1 MRMKSY
7 ILTLKD
13 DMNPF
18 DHTKTLKELGIT
30 MNMTLECIFIFS
42 LFIVVKKRISNQKPS
57 ELVII
62 EDKEKNERREYQLD
76 VMKYPID
83 YLKMFLTVYSFNSFD
98 LIGFENRCK
107 TYAFKSL
114 FSC

>member
-1 MRMKSY
+1 MRMKHY
-7 ILTLKD
+7 ILTLED

-83 YLKMFLTVYSFNSFD
+83 YLKMFLNVYTYYSFDS
-98 LIGFENRCK
+98 IGLENRCK
-107 TYAFKSL
+107 TYAFNSL

>member
-1 MRMKSY
+1 MKHY
-7 ILTLKD
+7 ILTLED
-13 DMNPF
+13 NMNPF

-83 YLKMFLTVYSFNSFD
+83 YLKMFLNVYTYYSFDS
-98 LIGFENRCK
+98 IGLENRCK
-107 TYAFKSL
+107 TYAFNSL

>member
-7 ILTLKD
+7 FLTLKD
-13 DMNPF
+13 DMNPVNY
-18 DHTKTLKELGIT
+18 TKTLKELGIT

-57 ELVII
+57 GLVII

-107 TYAFKSL
+107 TYAFNSL

>member
-7 ILTLKD
+7 FLTLKD
-13 DMNPF
+13 DMNPVN
-18 DHTKTLKELGIT
+18 HTKTLKELGIT

-42 LFIVVKKRISNQKPS
+42 LLIIVKKNISIQKPS
-57 ELVII
+57 GLVII

-83 YLKMFLTVYSFNSFD
+83 YLKMFLTVYTFNSFD
-98 LIGFENRCK
+98 LIGFENKYK
-107 TYAFKSL
+107 TYALRSI

>member
-1 MRMKSY
+1 MQMKHY
-7 ILTLKD
+7 ILTLED
-13 DMNPF
+13 NMNPF

-83 YLKMFLTVYSFNSFD
+83 YLKMFLNVYTYYSFDS
-98 LIGFENRCK
+98 IGLENRCK
-107 TYAFKSL
+107 TYAFNSL

>member
-7 ILTLKD
+7 FLTLKD

-83 YLKMFLTVYSFNSFD
+83 YLKMFLNVYTYYSFDS
-98 LIGFENRCK
+98 IGLENRCK
-107 TYAFKSL
+107 TYAFNSL